1 MSSAREL
8 ARLVGVCKA
17 PIIQHFSETLS
28 GLTTIRSFNQ
38 QHRFE
43 DMNMKLIDG
52 YSRPKFYS
60 VACIEWLSFRVE
72 LLSSVMF
79 GLFLIFLLI
88 LPNGTIDPSKQNW
101 VLVNPFSYFLGL
113 ATLI

>member
-1 MSSAREL
+1 
-8 ARLVGVCKA
+8 
-17 PIIQHFSETLS
+17 
-28 GLTTIRSFNQ
+28 
-38 QHRFE
+38 
-43 DMNMKLIDG
+43 MNMKLIDG